1 MNSSWCC
8 YSWPLL
14 IHCTMHRKC
23 VKRFTS
29 WKVESTSIWSISL
42 MDSTEENCLCSM
54 NGFPSLP
61 MMMSSQVSM
70 LAQSPTPRRLL
81 SRLNIILPWS
91 VQTVATATVPGTSIR
106 CVPPD
111 SAVSW
116 FCPVPAAG
124 RMDTRPAAP
133 HVRAKDR
140 RATLLLVTR
149 RSASAPV
156 GVQESLKMCSFTVSR
171 AIEYRRDSASE
182 FWSAF

>member
-1 MNSSWCC
+1 MLLLMTSP
-8 YSWPLL
+8 YSL
-14 IHCTMHRKC
+14 HMHRKC
-23 VKRFTS
+23 VKKFTS
-29 WKVESTSIWSISL
+29 WKVESTSIWSISP

-61 MMMSSQVSM
+61 MMMSSQVSIR
-70 LAQSPTPRRLL
+70 AQSACPTPRRLL
-81 SRLNIILPWS
+81 SRLNMIFHWS
-91 VQTVATATVPGTSIR
+91 VQTAATATVPGTSIR

-124 RMDTRPAAP
+124 RRDARPAAP
-133 HVRAKDR
+133 HVRARDR
-140 RATLLLVTR
+140 PATLLLITK

-171 AIEYRRDSASE
+171 PIEYRRDY
-182 FWSAF
+182 F